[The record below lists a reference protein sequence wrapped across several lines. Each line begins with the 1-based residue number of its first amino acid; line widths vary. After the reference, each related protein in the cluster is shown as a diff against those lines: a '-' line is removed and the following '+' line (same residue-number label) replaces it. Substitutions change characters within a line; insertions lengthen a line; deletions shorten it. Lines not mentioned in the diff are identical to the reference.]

1 VVAEDAPV
9 GDDQGDAAAAV
20 RVVLGMSLELVT
32 PLWPQRVLCKMEPE
46 LPVNLRCERG
56 VLRVVM
62 SDWDFCR
69 LKRCV

>member
-1 VVAEDAPV
+1 MIKVMLL
-9 GDDQGDAAAAV
+9 AAV
-20 RVVLGMSLELVT
+20 RVVLGMSLESLELVT